1 MEFGSERRSAHC
13 VAIAM
18 GALLLLAPLRSAN
31 ATVQSLTV
39 TVANC
44 QAGAETVPQCSDTG
58 YLSNQIVG
66 ATDSF
71 IGGFPNTQ
79 SDLFNFTDAF
89 NNWNAANGS
98 LWHLVDGG
106 ALPVSFTANVTV
118 GAGTFTGGINPI
130 IVSINYS
137 PTGNDPTLAQ
147 LVWTQALVINYSP
160 TSVDMVSPPAVTLDT
175 YSLSAGS
182 SGSSGAFLSACEPIP
197 GQTPGPNN
205 TIAANIGATASGQA
219 YCDPIYP
226 FQYGPS
232 TIAGPD
238 PFADAPQGLWPDDAF
253 RGIALLSTVTFDTDG
268 NGNITDRVLTAYDG
282 ISYGFNLS
290 VVPEPATLVL
300 LLGPAAGM
308 LILRRGRYAVRGSN
322 CSANVAQ

>member
-44 QAGAETVPQCSDTG
+44 QAGAETVPQCYDTG

-98 LWHLVDGG
+98 QWHLVNGG
-106 ALPVSFTANVTV
+106 YLPVSLYRHRHRQRRNVWRRHQLR
-118 GAGTFTGGINPI
+118 
-130 IVSINYS
+130 SSSRS
-137 PTGNDPTLAQ
+137 PTPAGNDPSLSQ
-147 LVWTQALVINYSP
+147 LVWTQALVINYTA
-160 TSVDMVSPPAVTLDT
+160 TSVDMVTPPAVTLDT
-175 YSLSAGS
+175 YSLSQGS
-182 SGSSGAFLSACEPIP
+182 GGSGGAFQTACEAIP

-205 TIAANIGATASGQA
+205 TIAANIGLTASGEA

-226 FQYGPS
+226 FQYGP
-232 TIAGPD
+232 T
-238 PFADAPQGLWPDDAF
+238 
-253 RGIALLSTVTFDTDG
+253 
-268 NGNITDRVLTAYDG
+268 NRVLIRSAMGRRAPGRTMHSGGLRCCRRLRSIRTAT
-282 ISYGFNLS
+282 
-290 VVPEPATLVL
+290 ATS
-300 LLGPAAGM
+300 PIA
-308 LILRRGRYAVRGSN
+308 
-322 CSANVAQ
+322 C